1 MSIEG
6 IWAYYIIIIMTDF
19 LLYRTYFLLTQKSK
33 RLNMSVGEIHNP
45 IKIFYDHTKKKK
57 IENILP
63 HVDMSP
69 QIKAIN
75 VLT

>member
-19 LLYRTYFLLTQKSK
+19 LLYRTYFFLFTQKSK

-45 IKIFYDHTKKKK
+45 IKIFYDHTKKKDRK
-57 IENILP
+57 YFTP
-63 HVDMSP
+63 C
-69 QIKAIN
+69 
-75 VLT
+75 